1 MNSHSSGSGNMASI
15 DGEKVRKLREAKGL
29 TQLYLATFV
38 GVTTDTISR
47 WENRR
52 YPNIKHENAEK
63 LAEALEVELV
73 EILENESMMPQVSGE
88 AAGGDEAPDPDSG
101 RTGRPL
107 SAWRRTWPLFLIVLA
122 LVVVWQYNGEQREE
136 VAVAAYRVLPPH
148 IPAGGVFPVIINV
161 ELQGGVGFPLIIKE
175 SVPPGCVPVKSS
187 PDFTKVDE
195 KQNIL
200 KWISRTGG
208 PKSTIAYLARVSPAA
223 TETSLHFSGTV
234 TVRDA
239 GRPTAEIR
247 GASRLAIADFHWA
260 DFNRDGRID
269 DEEILTIYDK
279 YGALDRLGFDWEEID
294 DIWSDLG
301 YRWDGVQK
309 KFIIIP

>member
-52 YPNIKHENAEK
+52 YPNIKQENAEK

-73 EILENESMMPQVSGE
+73 EILENELMIPKSSGE
-88 AAGGDEAPDPDSG
+88 AAGDEAPGPDGG
-101 RTGRPL
+101 RAGRPL
-107 SAWRRTWPLFLIVLA
+107 SAWRRMWPLLLVVLT
-122 LVVVWQYNGEQREE
+122 LVVVWQYNGDQKEE
-136 VAVAAYRVLPPH
+136 LAVAAYRVLPPH
-148 IPAGGVFPVIINV
+148 IPAGEVFPVIINI
-161 ELQGGVGFPLIIKE
+161 ELPEGVNFPLIIKE

-187 PDFTKVDE
+187 PVFTKVDE
-195 KQNIL
+195 KQNIF

-208 PKSTIAYLARVSPAA
+208 PQTAIAYLAMMSPATTRA
-223 TETSLHFSGTV
+223 SLHFSGTV

-239 GRPTAEIR
+239 GSPTAVIQ
-247 GASRLAIADFHWA
+247 GASEVMIADFHWA

-269 DEEILTIYDK
+269 DEEILTVYDK
-279 YGALDRLGFDWEEID
+279 YAALDRLGFDWGEID
-294 DIWSDLG
+294 DIWSGLG
-301 YRWDGVQK
+301 YRWDAENK
-309 KFIIIP
+309 KYVINP

>member
-1 MNSHSSGSGNMASI
+1 MASI

-52 YPNIKHENAEK
+52 YPNIKLENAEK
-63 LAEALEVELV
+63 LAEALEVELF
-73 EILENESMMPQVSGE
+73 EILENESVMPQVSRE
-88 AAGGDEAPDPDSG
+88 VASDEAPDPDG
-101 RTGRPL
+101 GQTGRPL
-107 SAWRRTWPLFLIVLA
+107 SAWRRMWPLLLVVLT
-122 LVVVWQYNGEQREE
+122 LVVVWQYNGDQREE

-148 IPAGGVFPVIINV
+148 IPAGEVFPVIINV
-161 ELQGGVGFPLIIKE
+161 ELPGGGNFPLIIKE

-195 KQNIL
+195 KQNVF

-208 PKSTIAYLARVSPAA
+208 PKTTIAYLARMSPA
-223 TETSLHFSGTV
+223 TTQTSLHFSGTV

-239 GRPTAEIR
+239 GSPTAAIR
-247 GASRLAIADFHWA
+247 GASQLAIADFHWA
-260 DFNRDGRID
+260 DANRDGLID
-269 DEEILTIYDK
+269 DEEILTVYDK
-279 YGALDRLGFDWEEID
+279 YGALDQLGFDWEEID
-294 DIWSDLG
+294 DIWSGLG
-301 YRWDGVQK
+301 YRWDGVNK
-309 KFIIIP
+309 KIEIIP